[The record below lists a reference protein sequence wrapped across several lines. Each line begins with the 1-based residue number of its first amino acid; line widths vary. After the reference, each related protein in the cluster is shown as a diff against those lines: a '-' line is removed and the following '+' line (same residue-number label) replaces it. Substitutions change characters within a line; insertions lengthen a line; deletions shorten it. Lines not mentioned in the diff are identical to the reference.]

1 MKNILLIVFMIL
13 ISMISVSCEKEETV
27 EIYQL
32 QSIKIDTVY
41 NYKVIRQNYEGLK
54 WFDIKQSNKHFKKG
68 DRIKVVY

>member
-1 MKNILLIVFMIL
+1 MKKYTLILFMIL
-13 ISMISVSCEKEETV
+13 ISMISVSCEEEETV
-27 EIYQL
+27 EVYQL

-68 DRIKVVY
+68 DKIKVFY